1 MKIPGRTFVYSMLF
15 MMTAIN
21 YLDRVN
27 LSVAANTIAKELGL
41 TPIQLGWIFSAFLWS
56 YIVILI
62 PAGYLADR
70 FGARRLAPGAVAFWS
85 LATASTAAVTGIIGL
100 MAARICLGTGEAAAW
115 PVGTKTVRA
124 WAPRSEYGLAIS
136 AISLGQSFGVGFGAL
151 FVGWLVFAGGW
162 RMSFVVTGAIGLVW
176 ALVWVMTIR
185 DPKDTKWLSDEER
198 AHILKTRDDSA
209 PAQGST
215 GFASLL
221 KSPSL
226 WALTLAQGC
235 LVYAYYMLLSWLPN
249 YLQTQRGIAVFGSGL
264 YTAIIYGTAVAG
276 AILLARVDRQDLYAG
291 GAESRRTEES
301 GHCVVRSGDADGDD
315 AVAGI
320 DLGRDTGPHH
330 RGDVPR
336 QRHLAQHRLVQRS
349 GAQLRQCQQG
359 GCVVHLGRQRGRRD
373 RADRDRLY
381 RQLIESVR
389 RGICLYRRDACSRR
403 DYPAGIR
410 QGRHRRSRKRGSGG
424 ARRQACVM

>member
-1 MKIPGRTFVYSMLF
+1 MLF
-15 MMTAIN
+15 LMTAIN

-70 FGARRLAPGAVAFWS
+70 FGARRLAPAAVAFWS

-151 FVGWLVFAGGW
+151 FVGWLVTIWGW
-162 RMSFVVTGAIGLVW
+162 RASFIVTGIIGIIW
-176 ALVWVMTIR
+176 ALVWIATIR
-185 DPKDTKWLSDEER
+185 DPKEPTWLGAEER
-198 AHILKTRDDSA
+198 AHILKNRDDSA

-215 GFASLL
+215 GFGSLF
-221 KSPSL
+221 KSPTL

-235 LVYAYYMLLSWLPN
+235 L
-249 YLQTQRGIAVFGSGL
+249 
-264 YTAIIYGTAVAG
+264 
-276 AILLARVDRQDLYAG
+276 
-291 GAESRRTEES
+291 
-301 GHCVVRSGDADGDD
+301 
-315 AVAGI
+315 
-320 DLGRDTGPHH
+320 
-330 RGDVPR
+330 
-336 QRHLAQHRLVQRS
+336 
-349 GAQLRQCQQG
+349 
-359 GCVVHLGRQRGRRD
+359 
-373 RADRDRLY
+373 
-381 RQLIESVR
+381 
-389 RGICLYRRDACSRR
+389 
-403 DYPAGIR
+403 
-410 QGRHRRSRKRGSGG
+410 
-424 ARRQACVM
+424 